1 MKKDLCL
8 KNRISELA
16 RVHQFVSEIAE
27 ELHLDAE
34 LCMNLTLV
42 LEEMVTNVISY
53 AYPADT
59 VADIELSAESDGR
72 QLTFVLSD
80 QGKAFDP
87 TQAETPDFDIS
98 PVDRRIGGMGIYI
111 VRNIMNQVTYQ
122 RLEGRNLLTMTKD
135 INKK

>member
-87 TQAETPDFDIS
+87 TQTEAPDFDIS